1 MTKAEGLS
9 ESMEDYLEAILSL
22 VRANKVA
29 RVRDIAAALQVAM
42 PSVTAALKTLAQR
55 KLVNYQAYQF
65 VTLTDRGN
73 ELAAQVA
80 RRHSD
85 LSDFLVSVLGLSARD
100 AQANA
105 CRMEHAMD
113 EIVLRRLRQLAD
125 FINRCPLAGAAWIEQ
140 FKRSCRDEISSKTAC
155 RTCGQ
160 LSTKTRAKARPI
172 AK

>member
-1 MTKAEGLS
+1 MTRADGLS

-42 PSVTAALKTLAQR
+42 PSVTAALKALAQR
-55 KLVNYQAYQF
+55 KLVNYEAYQF
-65 VTLTDRGN
+65 VTLTERGN
-73 ELAAQVA
+73 ELAARVA

-85 LSDFLVSVLGLSARD
+85 LSDFLVGVLGLSARD

-105 CRMEHAMD
+105 CRMEHAVD
-113 EIVLRRLRQLAD
+113 ENVLRRLRQLAD
-125 FINRCPLAGAAWIEQ
+125 FINRCPLAGAVWIEQ
-140 FKRSCRDEISSKTAC
+140 FKRGCRDGISSKAAC

-160 LSTKTRAKARPI
+160 TSTRTRAKARPTV
-172 AK
+172 K